1 MKLVWLAP
9 MPRDFLECMNP
20 IPPTTPE
27 ELSQHHPADIAD
39 ALQRLPLQEG
49 LEWLNALPADR
60 AGRALVEMEDDFRE
74 EVISELK
81 LEELVRLVRPLEHHE
96 TADLIAELEPDAQ
109 QQLMQRLPEGDA
121 RPVRRL
127 LHYAEDSAGGIMSDR
142 LVTLSMMDSVE
153 A

>member
-1 MKLVWLAP
+1 MA
-9 MPRDFLECMNP
+9 RDFLECMNP

-27 ELSQHHPADIAD
+27 ELSQNHPADIAD

-96 TADLIAELEPDAQ
+96 TADLIAELGPDA
-109 QQLMQRLPEGDA
+109 QQLMQRLPERDA
-121 RPVRRL
+121 RP
-127 LHYAEDSAGGIMSDR
+127 
-142 LVTLSMMDSVE
+142 
-153 A
+153 